1 MFNTKPL
8 LMSQLNRL
16 LLFSVLF
23 LVGACSDNAGPTSP
37 GSGETG
43 TDDGTTYRLSVEAEP
58 AEGGSVSPSAG
69 ELPEGTEIELTAT
82 PKEEWV
88 FSEWSGD
95 LGGSENPVT
104 ITVDSTIEITA
115 FFERKTYPL
124 SVNVEGQGVV
134 SEQIVQQPLDTEY
147 DSGTVVE
154 LTASP
159 ESGWHFQEWT
169 GDAEGTDA
177 TVFITVDTQ
186 KSVTAHFTEF
196 GGSEPDDPDDP
207 DTTTCEESPDLSLLQ
222 PGDSETIS
230 FPDICSA
237 TLPEI
242 SEAIYRVALM
252 SRENRGLGSSIPA
265 ISDTLLVTATT
276 ESEQIASF
284 GETPIREG
292 RQTTS
297 ARGSVLGP
305 KVLERMKATAE
316 AHRRL
321 HEAARSR
328 FDGVNIATSPISSF
342 MQLQEDSLTEP
353 DSARTFYASN
363 PSEGNRLV
371 IEAEL
376 RKTGDH
382 LIFYQDKE
390 ITGTDDEVQNSDLDE
405 LFDYYN
411 QHGKAVIDNTF
422 GGLGPSVMAQN
433 FADGPRPAYDIDDNG
448 RILLLQIPEEK
459 MISGAEA
466 YVSACDRF
474 PTEDNLSTS
483 GNLYCTDSNEAE
495 IVFMLS
501 PDDYFSKGMLV
512 HEAKHISSH
521 GYAIYG
527 NRAFNDSW
535 IEEGTAEIAM
545 ELASRRASGLNDN
558 ERITYQELRPTTS
571 SELLERYG
579 MITVH
584 TRAHG
589 YLEASPEG
597 SLYGTP
603 TSLSENSHYYG
614 ASWLFHRYLADR
626 YAEGDQD
633 SFFLE
638 MNTTEP
644 GTTTIENSTGRSMPE
659 LLDEFLTAIQIS
671 GQDVWQHSDNRFE
684 SYDMADIEE
693 GMASSQ
699 GSLGEWPWLY
709 DSLPYQ
715 GASWKIDELLHG
727 TPLLFEFQSSGNTP
741 LTLTLERLQDGEST
755 PVNDQDDLVLV
766 ITRIE

>member
-1 MFNTKPL
+1 
-8 LMSQLNRL
+8 MSQLNRIL
-16 LLFSVLF
+16 LLSLVFF
-23 LVGACSDNAGPTSP
+23 LNACSDNAGPTSP

-43 TDDGTTYRLSVEAEP
+43 QSAGTTYTLSVDPEP
-58 AEGGSVSPSAG
+58 EEGGSVSPSAG

-88 FSEWSGD
+88 FIEWG
-95 LGGSENPVT
+95 GNIEGSENPVT
-104 ITVDSTIEITA
+104 ITVDSDLDIIA
-115 FFERKTYPL
+115 HFEVKTYPL

-134 SEQIVQQPLDTEY
+134 SEQIVQQTLDTDY

-154 LTASP
+154 LTANP
-159 ESGWHFQEWT
+159 ESGWRFQNWT
-169 GDAEGTDA
+169 GNTEGTDA

-186 KSVTAHFTEF
+186 KSVTAHFIES
-196 GGSEPDDPDDP
+196 GGDEPDDP

-222 PGDSETIS
+222 PGDSEIVS

-242 SEAIYRVALM
+242 NGAVYRASLM
-252 SRENRGLGSSIPA
+252 SRANRGLGSSIPMV
-265 ISDTLLVTATT
+265 SDTLLVTASS
-276 ESEQIASF
+276 ESEQIASA
-284 GETPIREG
+284 GEIPSRTG
-292 RQTTS
+292 RLKTS
-297 ARGSVLGP
+297 ADEPVLHPSVL
-305 KVLERMKATAE
+305 KRMESTAE

-321 HEAARSR
+321 HEAERNR
-328 FDGVNIATSPISSF
+328 FDGVNVTTTPVSGS
-342 MQLQEDSLTEP
+342 MRLMEDSQPEP

-363 PSEGNRLV
+363 PSGSNRLV
-371 IEAEL
+371 IEAKL
-376 RKTGDH
+376 RKTDDH
-382 LIFYQDKE
+382 LIYYQDKE
-390 ITGTDDEVQNSDLDE
+390 VTGTTDEVEDSDLDE

-411 QHGKAVIDNTF
+411 QHGKTIIDNAF

-433 FADGPRPAYDIDDNG
+433 FADGSRPAYDIDENG

-459 MISGAEA
+459 MILGAAA

-474 PTEDNLSTS
+474 PIEENLATS

-495 IVFMLS
+495 VVFMLS
-501 PDDYFSKGMLV
+501 PDDNFSKGMLV

-527 NRAFNDSW
+527 NRGYNDSW

-545 ELASRRASGLNDN
+545 ELSSRRASGLADSD
-558 ERITYQELRPTTS
+558 RITYQEMWPTTS
-571 SELLERYG
+571 SEYLERYG

-584 TRAHG
+584 TRAQG

-614 ASWLFHRYLADR
+614 ASWLFHRYLADKF
-626 YAEGDQD
+626 ANGDQD
-633 SFFLE
+633 SFFQE
-638 MNTTEP
+638 MNTSAP
-644 GTTTIENSTGRSMPE
+644 GTSTIENSTEHSMPE
-659 LLDEFLTAIQIS
+659 LLDGFLTAIQVS
-671 GQDVWQHSDNRFE
+671 GQSAWQHSNDRFE

-699 GSLGEWPWLY
+699 GNPGNWPWLF

-715 GASWKIDELLHG
+715 NASWEIDELLHG
-727 TPLLFEFQSSGNTP
+727 TPLLFEFQASGNTP
-741 LTLTLERLQDGEST
+741 LSLTIERLQDGNPQ